1 MIEFSQQNT
10 FILGQQEAWASWL
23 SESCRAEGFSIGALS
38 YVFCDD
44 AFLVEINQE
53 FLNHDTYTDII
64 TFGELIGKSIHGE
77 IYISTERVQ
86 ENSQSYGVV
95 FNEELA
101 RVMIHGLLHLCGYN
115 DSTDQE
121 KQAMRQKETD
131 YIIGAK
137 ELIMN

>member
-1 MIEFSQQNT
+1 M
-10 FILGQQEAWASWL
+10 
-23 SESCRAEGFSIGALS
+23 
-38 YVFCDD
+38 
-44 AFLVEINQE
+44 EINQE